1 MTILR
6 WILYAVFAL
15 LGYWLGLGLEQGNLI
30 AYNPVP
36 LVGSTNRLFLSIF
49 GVLVGALSI
58 PRLIPWLEL
67 QWGKTQAFIKRLPP
81 EIPVAITVAS
91 GVGLLL
97 AVLLTN
103 LLSQIPGFGAIHS
116 VLIAIVLVASL
127 SAFAVVNR
135 EYFRFRAPSTSTNRT
150 RGGKVLD
157 TSVLIDGRIGEIAEM
172 GFLEAPL
179 FVPRQV
185 LRELQLFADSSD
197 AQKRAK
203 GRRGLDTLEKL
214 KLTIGLEVLDGVETD
229 DPVDDQIMAEAKR
242 LGAALVTNDHA
253 LSQLSRIYGVKTL
266 SVQALS
272 AALRS
277 PLQQGDVLTIAIVK
291 EGKEP
296 GQGVGY
302 LEDGTMVVVD
312 DALPFKGKEVGVVI
326 TQAIQTQIGRLLFG
340 KVQVDV
346 EVKKV

>member
-6 WILYAVFAL
+6 WALYLLFAYLGHL
-15 LGYWLGLGLEQGNLI
+15 LGRALEQNNII
-30 AYNPVP
+30 AYNAVP
-36 LVGSTNRLFLSIF
+36 LIGSTNRLFLAIF
-49 GVLVGALSI
+49 GVLVGALTV
-58 PRLIPWLEL
+58 PRLLPWLEL
-67 QWGKTQAFIKRLPP
+67 QWAKTQIYIKRLPP

-116 VLIAIVLVASL
+116 VLIALVLVASL

-135 EYFRFRAPSTSTNRT
+135 EYFRFRAPATTPLKV

-172 GFLEAPL
+172 GFLDGPL
-179 FVPRQV
+179 WVPRQV
-185 LRELQLFADSSD
+185 LRELQMFADSSD

-214 KLTIGLEVLDGVETD
+214 KLTVGLEVVDSIETD
-229 DPVDDQIMAEAKR
+229 DPVDDQILAEAKK
-242 LGAALVTNDHA
+242 LGASLVTNDHA

-266 SVQALS
+266 SVQALAS
-272 AALRS
+272 ALRS

-346 EVKKV
+346 EVKK